1 MSNQGLL
8 RLAEDLR
15 ASVERPSATT
25 LSTITLQSGATR
37 VVIALLQV
45 SFLHG
50 LVKQNMKKKQ
60 KSYLKGIF

>member
-15 ASVERPSATT
+15 ASVERQGATT
-25 LSTITLQSGATR
+25 LSTITLQSGTTR

-45 SFLHG
+45 SCQIILKK
-50 LVKQNMKKKQ
+50 LV
-60 KSYLKGIF
+60 L